1 MTEKVLKKL
10 EAVSLSE
17 ATEVKIE
24 ARFKIYMKFHVKYSF
39 AVSRHDCVGH
49 PKQHTPFPLNNWS
62 KLIEFDKQ
70 ILWMLVPSSC
80 SS

>member
-49 PKQHTPFPLNNWS
+49 P
-62 KLIEFDKQ
+62 IE
-70 ILWMLVPSSC
+70 L
-80 SS
+80 